1 MADDSGV
8 LETNMA
14 EGDSASAHP
23 SDDDAC
29 ISSNMKASEARSVA
43 AVPVAP
49 PPDGGLKAWIQ
60 VLGAHFL
67 FFNSW

>member
-1 MADDSGV
+1 MADSGV

-14 EGDSASAHP
+14 LSDSESTRP

-29 ISSNMKASEARSVA
+29 MSSSMKTSETRSVA

-49 PPDGGLKAWIQ
+49 PPDGGLKAWVQ